1 MNISKKLSL
10 SVGALVA
17 IAVGLGATSLV
28 GLNNLGDRL
37 HTVTELTIK
46 KEKLANRMAL
56 DSSEML
62 SLARGIEVRGFLKDK
77 PTIEQY
83 NQAFAAQARDLEAA
97 VTQIVPLLH
106 VPSVIKAVGSLSE
119 SMGPARQHEGE
130 LYQASLAGKTDD
142 SVRIFKVLVVVL
154 KSQHEP
160 IEEILRV
167 QDLLLAEDSAGAA
180 SALSAARWLTCIF
193 FLLTVLAS
201 VAVGYIIRL
210 INRMLRGSVVELAS
224 ASEQIALAAL
234 EVSSAS
240 QSMAQG
246 ASEQAATIE
255 ETSSASAEINSMAQ
269 RTTASSRET
278 AEIVTRTQG
287 DFASTNISLGEMVQ
301 SMQGI
306 NQSSQKISKII
317 KVIDEIAFQTN
328 ILALNA
334 AVEAARAGEAG
345 MGFAVVADEVRNLA
359 QRCAQAAKD
368 TTELIDD
375 SIGKSNDGKAKVDQV
390 AVAIR
395 SVTGESAKI
404 KILIDEISLGSV
416 EQSRGIDQISRAITQ
431 MEQVTQSGAASAEQ
445 TAAAAQQLSAQAA
458 TMKDVVERLKQMVDR
473 PSDSRDSSAIP
484 SSANRRKAIASF
496 KSVVSFAPA
505 QRAAGLPIKRSAQ
518 RAVVAGPGPAPGYPK
533 AEASFPMDDDFK
545 EF

>member
-10 SVGALVA
+10 SVSALVA
-17 IAVGLGATSLV
+17 IAIGLGVTSLI
-28 GLNNLGDRL
+28 GLSSLGDRL
-37 HTVTELTIK
+37 HTITESTIK
-46 KEKLANRMAL
+46 KQQLAHRMAV

-62 SLARGIEVRGFLKDK
+62 SLARGIQVRGFMKDN

-83 NQAFAAQARDLEAA
+83 NQAFAAQANDLEAA
-97 VTQIVPLLH
+97 IAQIVPLLH
-106 VPSVIKAVGSLSE
+106 IPSVIKAVGSLGQ
-119 SMGPARQHEGE
+119 SMGPVRQDENE
-130 LYQASLAGKTDD
+130 LYQAGLTGKMDEG
-142 SVRIFKVLVVVL
+142 VRIYQTLLTVSNGQQV
-154 KSQHEP
+154 Q
-160 IEEILRV
+160 IQEIFRV
-167 QDLLLAEDSAGAA
+167 QDQLLAEDSAGAA
-180 SALSAARWLTCIF
+180 SALSTARWLTCTF
-193 FLLTVLAS
+193 FLMTLLAS
-201 VAVGYIIRL
+201 IAVGYIIRL
-210 INRMLRGSVVELAS
+210 INQMLRGSVFELAS

-287 DFASTNISLGEMVQ
+287 DFASTNVSLGEMVE

-368 TTELIDD
+368 TAELIDD
-375 SIGKSNDGKAKVDQV
+375 SIGKSNDGKTKVDQV

-458 TMKDVVERLKQMVDR
+458 TMKEVVERLKQMVDR
-473 PSDSRDSSAIP
+473 PSDSRSTFTRP
-484 SSANRRKAIASF
+484 STATGRKAVASF

-505 QRAAGLPIKRSAQ
+505 RQAIGSQIKRREPRVTLVGASTSHS
-518 RAVVAGPGPAPGYPK
+518 K